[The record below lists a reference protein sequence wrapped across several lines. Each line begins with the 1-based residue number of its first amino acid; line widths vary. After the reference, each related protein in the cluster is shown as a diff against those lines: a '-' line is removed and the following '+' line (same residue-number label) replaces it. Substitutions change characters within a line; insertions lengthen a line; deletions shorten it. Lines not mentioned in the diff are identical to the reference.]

1 MESRITSDFPSDFN
15 EIVMV
20 DLARELLL
28 SARSRLGRPP
38 PSRAQVF
45 EVLGAFAYA
54 MAPVINNVDSADRGI
69 MRDWLVNVLDLLVEE
84 LRQRPHRLSRS
95 R

>member
-1 MESRITSDFPSDFN
+1 MESRVGRDLPADFSK
-15 EIVMV
+15 IVMT

-28 SARSRLGRPP
+28 CARPRLGRPP
-38 PSRAQVF
+38 HSRTRLF

-54 MAPVINNVDSADRGI
+54 VAPVINNVDSSDRGI

-84 LRQRPHRLSRS
+84 LRQDHIRTRA
-95 R
+95 

>member
-1 MESRITSDFPSDFN
+1 MESRVARDLPADFSK
-15 EIVMV
+15 IVMT

-28 SARSRLGRPP
+28 CARPRLGRPP
-38 PSRAQVF
+38 HSRARLF

-54 MAPVINNVDSADRGI
+54 VAPVINNVDRSDRGI

-84 LRQRPHRLSRS
+84 LRQRPHPH
-95 R
+95 